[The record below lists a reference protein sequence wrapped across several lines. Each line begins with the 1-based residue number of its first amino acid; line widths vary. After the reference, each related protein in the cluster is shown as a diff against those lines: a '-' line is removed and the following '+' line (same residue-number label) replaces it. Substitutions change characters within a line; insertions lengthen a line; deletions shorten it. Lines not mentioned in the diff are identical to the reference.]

1 MTTEARDAL
10 ARVQHDRWGPAF
22 CISDLGEHDFDGC
35 THQQTW
41 RDFADHDLADLRE
54 RGMTVAPVESAE
66 LAADKKADA
75 YGRGYNDA
83 LDAKKDALAEA
94 LDRYGRH
101 TVGCDAVAPDMAP
114 WETTTCTC
122 GSLCDVHEL
131 SCEKAISFNR
141 HEPKWSRR
149 KPKPCTCGLTAALA
163 KWEASRAK

>member
-1 MTTEARDAL
+1 MSDIDA
-10 ARVQHDRWGPAF
+10 
-22 CISDLGEHDFDGC
+22 E
-35 THQQTW
+35 
-41 RDFADHDLADLRE
+41 
-54 RGMTVAPVESAE
+54 
-66 LAADKKADA
+66 K
-75 YGRGYNDA
+75 A
-83 LDAKKDALAEA
+83 LDAMTGSRDAAMALYRVTAYERDAARALADELAKA

-122 GSLCDVHEL
+122 GSLGDVHEL

-163 KWEASRAK
+163 KWEASHG